1 MTNGFV
7 IVVCLDLLQATTRLV
22 RRSTCITLDGF
33 QEMLEVQTSD
43 LYINLN
49 SKGSPPPNTLTHT
62 HTSSSSPSFRTP
74 NHQHPPNLR
83 SSLSPAIWIE
93 SLRSTLLF
101 SSAQLLERWAPLWLA
116 LIHSSRL
123 LIRQVP
129 ERRKDTS
136 LHPGALHTKRHRPC
150 LPVWQKF
157 LGLAGLLRVSWMV
170 QLPWLWRY
178 HLHCITQTLL

>member
-7 IVVCLDLLQATTRLV
+7 IVVCLGLLQATTRLV
-22 RRSTCITLDGF
+22 RRSTCVTLDGF

-49 SKGSPPPNTLTHT
+49 TKGSPPPQHSYTHSHIILLPFVP
-62 HTSSSSPSFRTP
+62 HTQPP
-74 NHQHPPNLR
+74 APPNLR

-116 LIHSSRL
+116 LIHSSLL

>member
-7 IVVCLDLLQATTRLV
+7 IVVCLGLLQATTRLV

-49 SKGSPPPNTLTHT
+49 TKGAPPTLLHTLTHHPPPLRSAHPT
-62 HTSSSSPSFRTP
+62 TST
-74 NHQHPPNLR
+74 PNLR

-116 LIHSSRL
+116 LIHSSLL